1 MAPAL
6 TTRDASFAHQ
16 TASQVATDTM
26 PFGLQLLGQG
36 SCARRRSRR
45 LVMPDQ
51 RGFELIPLRICSALA
66 LAPSVETTAVDSE
79 RPTTPFNAVLLVQ
92 LIDQRE

>member
-1 MAPAL
+1 
-6 TTRDASFAHQ
+6 
-16 TASQVATDTM
+16 
-26 PFGLQLLGQG
+26 
-36 SCARRRSRR
+36 
-45 LVMPDQ
+45 MPDQ

>member
-1 MAPAL
+1 
-6 TTRDASFAHQ
+6 
-16 TASQVATDTM
+16 M

-36 SCARRRSRR
+36 TCARRLSRR
-45 LVMPDQ
+45 LVVHNQ
-51 RGFELIPLRICSALA
+51 RGFELFPLGICSALA
-66 LAPSVETTAVDSE
+66 LAPGVEAAAVYSE